1 MGLLSLFKREDPNQ
15 SRGGDARGNSIDIS
29 PGEVSR
35 QEVAAG
41 VADIKMRSARYQ
53 AFLITKQKYPEL
65 EADQAAH
72 KTIQFYTDPQQQ
84 KIYGT
89 NLDRCLQLSVETAIW
104 VADQERRGFPAA
116 MAAASAAREKE
127 KAKKGLL
134 PTVPVENAAAS
145 QSPKPSAIKL
155 PPELQASLQQ
165 DRQRLQA
172 WSKDPQALLLK
183 MVALQDS
190 HADFL
195 VVALKTTIT
204 QDNTE
209 TPTVRG
215 LLVLSLQIAADR
227 REEAIQVLQQGIDA
241 GPIADRLRKLGAKL
255 HSRDGLPSVLRCDAK
270 GHPISAQF
278 HTDGKLG
285 APGANHLG
293 RVHFRGDGGIYCLDY
308 WQDGKIKTA
317 GPLGSRFGWNQA
329 GEVIFAD
336 MPSDALDKHSSVGDQ
351 EYVLRS
357 SGSSSG
363 RDNYNVAAK
372 AARLTQANLSR

>member
-53 AFLITKQKYPEL
+53 AFLITNQKYSEL
-65 EADQAAH
+65 ETDKAAYQ
-72 KTIQFYTDPQQQ
+72 TVRFYTDPEQQ

-89 NLDRCLQLSVETAIW
+89 NLDRCLQLSVETGLW

-127 KAKKGLL
+127 RAQKGLL
-134 PTVPVENAAAS
+134 PTAQGENVAAM

-155 PPELQASLQQ
+155 SPELQASLQQ

-172 WSKDPQALLLK
+172 WSKDPQALLVK

-209 TPTVRG
+209 TPSVRG
-215 LLVLSLQIAADR
+215 LLVLSLQIDAAR

-278 HTDGKLG
+278 HTEGKLG

-293 RVHFRGDGGIYCLDY
+293 RVHFRGDGGIYTMDY
-308 WQDGKIKTA
+308 WQGGACKAISPPA
-317 GPLGSRFGWNQA
+317 SRVGWNA
-329 GEVIFAD
+329 KGEVIFAD
-336 MPSDALDKHSSVGDQ
+336 TPSDALEKHSTVGDH